1 MFLRAKRRFK
11 DGKEHRYWSLVENRR
26 AAGGRVVQR
35 QVLYL
40 GEINDAQ
47 RAAWCKSIE
56 VFDAD
61 GSGSQQLALF
71 ADDRPAPELACEV
84 VQVRLN
90 ELSLHHPRQ
99 FGGCWL
105 ALRLWEH
112 LDLDRFWAE
121 KLRPSRKG
129 TRWLNVLKVL
139 VCQRLLAPGSEWR
152 LHRQWFGETALAD
165 LLGEDFGVAEKDTL
179 YRCLD
184 RLLVHKEAFFQFLAE
199 RWHSLFGVRFD
210 VLLYDL
216 TSTYFECVPPEA
228 GQRKFGY
235 SRDKRSDC
243 VQVVI
248 ALIVTP
254 EGFPLAYEVMP
265 GNTSD
270 KATLADFL
278 RAIERQYG
286 RAQRTW
292 VMDRGIPTEDTLA
305 LMRQS
310 DPPVHYLVGT
320 PKGRLTRLERSFL
333 AQPWAEARESVQV
346 KLLEQEGELYV
357 LARSEGRVDKER
369 AMRRRRLK
377 KLWKRLQ
384 ELRQQHL
391 SRDELLLKLGAAKK
405 EAGRA
410 YGLIHLRLPAQGEP
424 VTAEHF
430 GFSLRRDK
438 LRQTRR
444 REGCYLLRSNL
455 TTTDPATLW
464 QYYIQLTEIEQAF
477 KELKSDLRLRPI
489 YHQLDQR
496 IEAHIFVA
504 FIAYGL
510 LVTLKSQARPLAPGL
525 TPRAVLEKLAA
536 IQMVDVHLPTTD
548 GRHLILPRYT
558 QPDSDQQLLLQRL
571 KLTLPQQPPPR
582 IRRSNSS
589 QHHASPASL

>member
-1 MFLRAKRRFK
+1 M
-11 DGKEHRYWSLVENRR
+11 
-26 AAGGRVVQR
+26 AGGRVVQR
-35 QVLYL
+35 HVLYL

-56 VFDAD
+56 VFDAE
-61 GSGSQQLALF
+61 GARSQPMALF
-71 ADDRPAPELACEV
+71 ADDRPAPDLALEV

-90 ELSLHHPRQ
+90 ELSLHHPRE

-105 ALRLWEH
+105 ALRLWEQ
-112 LDLDRFWAE
+112 LDLDGFWAE

-152 LHRQWFGETALAD
+152 LHRQWFAETALAD
-165 LLGEDFGVAEKDTL
+165 LLGEDLRVAEKDTL

-184 RLLVHKEAFFQFLAE
+184 RLLNHNDAFFQFLAG
-199 RWHSLFGVRFD
+199 RWQTLFGVRFE

-216 TSTYFECVPPEA
+216 TSTYFECVPPD
-228 GQRKFGY
+228 GGKRKFGY

-270 KATLADFL
+270 KTTLADFL
-278 RAIERQYG
+278 QAIERQYG
-286 RAQRTW
+286 KAQRTW
-292 VMDRGIPTEDTLA
+292 VMDRGIPTEDTLE
-305 LMRQS
+305 LMRQC
-310 DPPVHYLVGT
+310 DPSVHYLVGT

-333 AQPWAEARESVQV
+333 AQPWEEARESVQV
-346 KLLEQEGELYV
+346 KLLEQDSELYV
-357 LARSEGRVDKER
+357 LARSDGRADKER

-377 KLWKRLQ
+377 RLWKRLR
-384 ELRQQHL
+384 ELRQQDL
-391 SRDELLLKLGAAKK
+391 SRDQLLLTLGAAKK

-410 YGLIHLRLPAQGEP
+410 YGLVEIQLPEAAQP
-424 VTAEHF
+424 VTPDTFQFA
-430 GFSLRRDK
+430 LRKDK

-455 TTTDPATLW
+455 AATDPATLW
-464 QYYIQLTEIEQAF
+464 QYDIQLTEIEQAF
-477 KELKSDLRLRPI
+477 KELKSDLSLRPI
-489 YHQLDQR
+489 YHQLDHR

-504 FIAYGL
+504 FIAYCL
-510 LVTLKSQARPLAPGL
+510 QVTLKFQARPLAPGL
-525 TPRAVLEKLAA
+525 TPRAILEKLSA
-536 IQMVDVHLPTTD
+536 IQMVDVHLPTAD
-548 GRHLILPRYT
+548 GRHLILPRST
-558 QPDSDQQLLLQRL
+558 QPDPDQQLLLQRL

-582 IRRSNSS
+582 IRSSNPSVTTATA
-589 QHHASPASL
+589 ASV